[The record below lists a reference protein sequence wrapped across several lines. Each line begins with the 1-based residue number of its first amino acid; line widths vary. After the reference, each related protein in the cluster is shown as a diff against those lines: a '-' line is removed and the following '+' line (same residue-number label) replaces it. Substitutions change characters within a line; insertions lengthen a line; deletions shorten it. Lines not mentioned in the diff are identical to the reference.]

1 MKRYIIAGAL
11 VFLVVLVT
19 TFPARIAYNWF
30 APPEVV
36 LTGVEGSV
44 WSGRA
49 DEALTAGAYFRD
61 LTWTLR
67 PKALFSGNLAFDVSA
82 KPANGMFAATIMLG
96 LNRSLNLINLTGSV
110 PLDLVHQAFQ
120 QQGIRGDLSMDF
132 TQLEIENGMPIEVDG
147 NVIVANF
154 YEPSLSANTIGD
166 FRIDFRSD
174 NGIIIGKIDD
184 LAGILDVNG
193 EITLSPN
200 RSYSVIC
207 NVSAKPN
214 APPSI
219 DQGLRLLGTA
229 DERGFRPFRFEGA
242 L

>member
-1 MKRYIIAGAL
+1 MKRYIVAGVL

-30 APPEVV
+30 APPEIV
-36 LTGVEGSV
+36 LTGIEGSI
-44 WSGRA
+44 WSGA
-49 DEALTAGAYFRD
+49 ASEALTAGAYFRD

-67 PKALFSGNLAFDVSA
+67 PKALLSGKLAFDVAA
-82 KPANGMFAATIMLG
+82 KPADGKFAATIMLG
-96 LNRSLNLINLTGSV
+96 INRSLDLINLTGSV

-132 TQLEIENGMPIEVDG
+132 TKLVIENDMPVEVAG
-147 NVIVANF
+147 NVIVTNF

-166 FRIDFRSD
+166 FRVDFRSD
-174 NGIIIGKIDD
+174 NGIIRGTIDD
-184 LAGILDVNG
+184 LAGILDVDG
-193 EITLSPN
+193 EITLSPD
-200 RSYSVIC
+200 RSYSVIG

-219 DQGLRLLGTA
+219 EQGLRLLGTA
-229 DERGFRPFRFEGA
+229 DVHGFRPFRFEGA